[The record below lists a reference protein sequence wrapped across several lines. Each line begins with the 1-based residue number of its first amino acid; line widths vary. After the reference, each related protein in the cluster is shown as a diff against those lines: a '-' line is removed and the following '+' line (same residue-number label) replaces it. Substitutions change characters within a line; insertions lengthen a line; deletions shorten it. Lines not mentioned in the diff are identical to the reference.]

1 MPIVVIIA
9 ATNNAII
16 PALTSI
22 ACPFILLT
30 ISKMVYI

>member
-1 MPIVVIIA
+1 MPIIVIVA
-9 ATNNAII
+9 AANNAII
-16 PALTSI
+16 PTLTSI